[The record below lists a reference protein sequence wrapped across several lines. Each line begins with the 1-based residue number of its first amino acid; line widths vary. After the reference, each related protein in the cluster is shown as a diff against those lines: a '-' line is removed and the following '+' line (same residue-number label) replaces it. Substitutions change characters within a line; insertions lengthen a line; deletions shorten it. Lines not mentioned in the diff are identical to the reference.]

1 MEFPCYS
8 ADITQRY
15 MVVVS
20 FWAPEKSGTTHLSVV
35 VTEHSVKR
43 CQQRIAPSLTCN
55 KTRALL
61 QAMVSKG
68 RSRATPRRWTKGNV
82 LPTPGLRSVYWSGL
96 PDVCGLV
103 VNHTLVTVVTRL
115 IGRRQRSTGC
125 LRSDYVQHKRRIRL
139 TEGTTHTT
147 ESDEDDV

>member
-1 MEFPCYS
+1 MDIPYYS
-8 ADITQRY
+8 ANMTQRY
-15 MVVVS
+15 MAVVS
-20 FWAPEKSGTTHLSVV
+20 FWAPEKSGSTHPSVV

-43 CQQRIAPSLTCN
+43 CQERIAPSLTCN
-55 KTRALL
+55 ETRALL

-82 LPTPGLRSVYWSGL
+82 LPTPGLRFVYWSGL

-103 VNHTLVTVVTRL
+103 VNHTLMTVVTRP
-115 IGRRQRSTGC
+115 IGRRQRPTDR

-139 TEGTTHTT
+139 TEGTTHAT